1 MIHSTGDTTGHSKW
15 ITALAFEPLHLDPS
29 CTRMAS
35 SSKDCTVKVWN
46 LKTGLCETTICGH
59 MDSVECVK
67 WGGTGLIY
75 SCSRDRTIKVWAV
88 DGSGKNKHKLVR
100 TLVGHGH
107 RINTLALNSD
117 YLCRTGDCEI
127 GMVYS

>member
-1 MIHSTGDTTGHSKW
+1 M
-15 ITALAFEPLHLDPS
+15 
-29 CTRMAS
+29 
-35 SSKDCTVKVWN
+35 KVWN
-46 LKTGLCETTICGH
+46 LKTGVCETTICGH

-88 DGSGKNKHKLVR
+88 DGSGKNMHKLVR

-127 GMVYS
+127 GVVVHS

>member
-1 MIHSTGDTTGHSKW
+1 
-15 ITALAFEPLHLDPS
+15 
-29 CTRMAS
+29 
-35 SSKDCTVKVWN
+35 VKVWN

-88 DGSGKNKHKLVR
+88 DGSGKNMHKLVR

-127 GMVYS
+127 GMVYSYCSCSDRWIALRVTLHG